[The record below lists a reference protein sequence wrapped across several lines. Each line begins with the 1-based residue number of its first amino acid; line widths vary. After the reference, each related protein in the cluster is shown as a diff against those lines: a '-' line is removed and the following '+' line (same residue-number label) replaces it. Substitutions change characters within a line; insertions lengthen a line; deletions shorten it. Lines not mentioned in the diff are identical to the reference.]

1 MAGWIA
7 LGVLVAVIVLP
18 WALMI
23 RRQWLRGG
31 GGARP
36 MFRERQ
42 RLVDSRHGKPGW
54 GDLESFR
61 SAREHKYGIRGR
73 RDAD

>member
-23 RRQWLRGG
+23 RRQRLRSGQ
-31 GGARP
+31 GAGP
-36 MFRERQ
+36 MLRERQ
-42 RLVDSRHGKPGW
+42 RLIDNRHGKPAF
-54 GDLESFR
+54 LS
-61 SAREHKYGIRGR
+61 SREYKYGMHGR
-73 RDAD
+73 HDRN